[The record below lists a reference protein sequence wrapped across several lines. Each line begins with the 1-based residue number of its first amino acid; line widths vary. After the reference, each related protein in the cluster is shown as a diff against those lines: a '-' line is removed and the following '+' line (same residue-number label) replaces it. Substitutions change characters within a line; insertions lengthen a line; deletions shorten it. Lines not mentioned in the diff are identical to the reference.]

1 MNLRQING
9 RSDRDDAGGINFG
22 VRHIVVTF
30 NVIEIDRGR
39 DPGLLIE
46 VHQITLQIRI
56 IDNPPNVAFEVT
68 VIDNIEP
75 NERAE
80 ETPVSFDNAL
90 AEQITAAG

>member
-1 MNLRQING
+1 MLRH
-9 RSDRDDAGGINFG
+9 R
-22 VRHIVVTF
+22 VVTF
-30 NVIEIDRGR
+30 NVIEIDLGR

-56 IDNPPNVAFEVT
+56 IDYPPNVAFEVT
-68 VIDNIEP
+68 VIEHIEP